1 MTVWPPGI
9 VFHDIRKPLP
19 YGDGSA
25 EAIYSAH
32 MLEHLYFDEAN
43 NALVEFRRLLSPAG
57 VLRLALPD
65 SELLARVFL
74 RDSGARGAQAA
85 LDFNAGLNAHPLSRP
100 PARRRLSDRL
110 GASIHRWQPTGALVT
125 KMLRDAGFGEVN
137 ECTFGSGDLPDLATV
152 EHRRESFFLEAR
164 VPASDTTAQRTIGRT
179 P

>member
-1 MTVWPPGI
+1 MTVWPAGI

-19 YGDGSA
+19 YGDSSA

-43 NALVEFRRLLSPAG
+43 NALVEFRRLLSPEG

-65 SELLARVFL
+65 SELLASAFL
-74 RDSGARGAQAA
+74 QNSAARGAQAA
-85 LDFNAGLNAHPLSRP
+85 LEFNAGLNAHPLSRP
-100 PARRRLSDRL
+100 PARRRLSDGL
-110 GASIHRWQPTGALVT
+110 GASLHRWQPTGALVM

-137 ECTFGSGDLPDLATV
+137 ECTFLRGDLPDLATV

-164 VPASDTTAQRTIGRT
+164 GTASDTTADRTMGRM

>member
-1 MTVWPPGI
+1 MTAWPPGI

-19 YGDGSA
+19 YAAGSA

-32 MLEHLYFDEAN
+32 MLEHLYFDEAKK
-43 NALVEFRRLLSPAG
+43 ALVEFRRLLSPAG

-74 RDSGARGAQAA
+74 RDSGARGADAA
-85 LDFNAGLNAHPLSRP
+85 LEFNTGLNAHPLSRP

-110 GASIHRWQPTGALVT
+110 GASIHRWQPTHALVT
-125 KMLRDAGFGEVN
+125 KMLLDAGFGGVT
-137 ECTFGSGDLPDLATV
+137 ECTFLSGDLPDLATV
-152 EHRRESFFLEAR
+152 EHRPESFFLEAR
-164 VPASDTTAQRTIGRT
+164 VPASDVALGTTGRT